1 MSTVSTTDGIA
12 PKSAGKKTAKP
23 FVRRVLPDGS
33 QRLRRTIQFSF
44 LALNIWIAAQFY
56 LFVRQFET
64 AGPVHFSRPPG
75 VEGWLP
81 IAGLMNLKYF
91 FVTGQILQ
99 IHPAAMVL
107 LASFLAGSLLFRK
120 SFCGWL
126 CPVGTVSEYLWKL
139 GRQTFRRNFGLPRWL
154 DVGLRGLKYLLLGL
168 FVYAVASMPARALAE
183 FLQSPYGIV
192 ADVKML
198 NFFRFMGVTAAVV
211 VAVIVLASVFVQN
224 FWCRYLCPY
233 GALHGLVSLLSPLR
247 IRREP
252 NKCIDCAKC
261 AKACP
266 SRLPVDTL
274 VQIRSAECLGCM
286 ECVAVCP
293 AEGALAMALK
303 PARRAV
309 PAAVQPWMIGVGAL
323 GLFLAFVLAAKLT
336 GHWDSPIPEQ
346 QYRELIPHVQDY
358 SHPR

>member
-1 MSTVSTTDGIA
+1 MSPASASDEVA
-12 PKSAGKKTAKP
+12 PKASGNKP
-23 FVRRVLPDGS
+23 VKAFVRRVLPDGS
-33 QRLRRTIQFSF
+33 QSIRRSIQLAF
-44 LALNIWIAAQFY
+44 LTLNIWIAAQFY
-56 LFVRQFET
+56 FFVRQFET
-64 AGPVHFSRPPG
+64 NGASTVSRPAG

-91 FVTGQILQ
+91 LVTGQVPL
-99 IHPAAMVL
+99 IHPAAMFL

-126 CPVGTVSEYLWKL
+126 CPVGTISEYLWKL
-139 GRQTFRRNFGLPRWL
+139 GRQTFHRNFLLPRWL
-154 DVGLRGLKYLLLGL
+154 DIGLRSLKYGLLAL
-168 FVYAVASMPARALAE
+168 FAYAVVSMPAQALAE

-211 VAVIVLASVFVQN
+211 LALLALASVFVQN

-233 GALHGLVSLLSPLR
+233 GALTGLVSLLSPLR
-247 IRREP
+247 IRRDP
-252 NKCIDCAKC
+252 VKCIDCAKC

-266 SRLPVDTL
+266 SRLPVDVL
-274 VQIRSAECLGCM
+274 MQIRSAECLGCM

-293 AEGALAMALK
+293 AEGALAMTLT
-303 PARRAV
+303 PTRRAV
-309 PAAVQPWMIGVGAL
+309 PAWVIGAGAVS
-323 GLFLAFVLAAKLT
+323 LFLAFVLAAKAT
-336 GHWDSPIPEQ
+336 GHWDSPIPNDV
-346 QYRELIPHVQDY
+346 YRELIPHAREF

>member
-1 MSTVSTTDGIA
+1 MSAVSTTDGVA
-12 PKSAGKKTAKP
+12 PKPGTKKPVKP
-23 FVRRVLPDGS
+23 FTRRALPDGS
-33 QRLRRTIQFSF
+33 QAFRRTIQLSF
-44 LALNIWIAAQFY
+44 LTLNIWIAAQFY
-56 LFVRQFET
+56 FFVRQFET
-64 AGPVHFSRPPG
+64 GGASTVNRPAG

-91 FVTGQILQ
+91 LVTGQVPL
-99 IHPAAMVL
+99 IHPAAMFL

-126 CPVGTVSEYLWKL
+126 CPVGTLSEFLWKL
-139 GRQTFRRNFGLPRWL
+139 GRQTFRRNFYLPRWL
-154 DVGLRGLKYLLLGL
+154 DIGLRSLKYLLLGL
-168 FVYAVASMPARALAE
+168 FAYAVVSMPARALAE

-211 VAVIVLASVFVQN
+211 LAIIALASVFVQN

-233 GALHGLVSLLSPLR
+233 GALTGLASLLSPMR

-252 NKCIDCAKC
+252 DKCIDCAKC

-266 SRLPVDTL
+266 SRLAVDVL

-293 AEGALAMALK
+293 AEGALAMTLT
-303 PARRAV
+303 PTRRAV
-309 PAAVQPWMIGVGAL
+309 PAWVIGAGAV
-323 GLFLAFVLAAKLT
+323 GLFLGFVLVAKAT
-336 GHWDSPIPEQ
+336 GHWDSPISDQ
-346 QYRELIPHVQDY
+346 VYRELIPHAREF

>member
-1 MSTVSTTDGIA
+1 MSAVSTDESA
-12 PKSAGKKTAKP
+12 PSKPATHKPVKP

-33 QRLRRTIQFSF
+33 QSIRRSIQLAF

-56 LFVRQFET
+56 FFVRQFET
-64 AGPVHFSRPPG
+64 NGASTVSRPAG

-91 FVTGQILQ
+91 LVTGQFPL

-107 LASFLAGSLLFRK
+107 IASFLVGSLLFRK

-126 CPVGTVSEYLWKL
+126 CPVGTISEYLWKL
-139 GRQTFRRNFGLPRWL
+139 GRHTFRKNFLLPRWL
-154 DVGLRGLKYLLLGL
+154 DIGLRSLKYILLAL
-168 FVYAVASMPARALAE
+168 FVYAVASMPAQALAE

-198 NFFRFMGVTAAVV
+198 NFFRFMGVTAA
-211 VAVIVLASVFVQN
+211 IVLAALALASVFVQN

-233 GALHGLVSLLSPLR
+233 GALTGLASLLSPLR
-247 IRREP
+247 IRRDAV
-252 NKCIDCAKC
+252 KCIDCAKC

-266 SRLPVDTL
+266 SRLPVDVL
-274 VQIRSAECLGCM
+274 IQIRSAECLGCM

-293 AEGALAMALK
+293 AQGALAMTLT
-303 PARRAV
+303 PTRRVV
-309 PAAVQPWMIGVGAL
+309 PAWAIGAGAA
-323 GLFLAFVLAAKLT
+323 GIFLAFVLVAKLT
-336 GHWDSPIPEQ
+336 GHWDSPITDQ
-346 QYRELIPHVQDY
+346 AYRELIPHAREFT
-358 SHPR
+358 HPR